1 MIYKA
6 YSSDTQKF
14 LSLPETGMGYQIFN
28 ANLSGISKR
37 FIAYNAQLIVDLD
50 SRFFE
55 YKNQIITLVLILT
68 MTL

>member
-14 LSLPETGMGYQIFN
+14 LTLPETGMGYQIFS

-55 YKNQIITLVLILT
+55 YKNQSFEN
-68 MTL
+68 